1 MLITNCAACAAPLAH
16 DAPRCVR
23 CKTRYCNSTCQH
35 DHWRRGHK
43 QICKRIHRGGNAE
56 QYHAEK
62 KYKEAVAEAIEKCAD
77 DTKGQTCY
85 ICTEPVHWKTN
96 EGLVRGCACRGT
108 AGFAHV
114 SCLAEQAKILVAE
127 AEENNLGAKALNG
140 RWLRWS
146 TCGLCEQD
154 YHGVVFCALGWA
166 CWKTYLGRPETHW
179 ARQFAMN
186 MLGLGL
192 YDAHRY
198 EDALSVREVEL
209 SMLQRNGA
217 SEEELLPTESNLA
230 ISYQSL
236 GWVEEALEMRQKC
249 YAGYLKYFG
258 EQDPK
263 TIVETNTYAG
273 ALQDLNRLKEAK
285 TLLRKAVPVARRVLG
300 ESNDLVIIM
309 RNNYA
314 KMLYAD
320 DRATLDDLH
329 EAVKLLED
337 LKPFLHEAVKLLE
350 DLKPFARRVLGG
362 AHPLV
367 ANTEHDLKWAREA
380 LSARQAPHRQAPLR
394 QSTRS
399 N

>member
-1 MLITNCAACAAPLAH
+1 
-16 DAPRCVR
+16 
-23 CKTRYCNSTCQH
+23 
-35 DHWRRGHK
+35 
-43 QICKRIHRGGNAE
+43 
-56 QYHAEK
+56 
-62 KYKEAVAEAIEKCAD
+62 
-77 DTKGQTCY
+77 
-85 ICTEPVHWKTN
+85 
-96 EGLVRGCACRGT
+96 
-108 AGFAHV
+108 
-114 SCLAEQAKILVAE
+114 
-127 AEENNLGAKALNG
+127 
-140 RWLRWS
+140 
-146 TCGLCEQD
+146 
-154 YHGVVFCALGWA
+154 
-166 CWKTYLGRPETHW
+166 
-179 ARQFAMN
+179 
-186 MLGLGL
+186 
-192 YDAHRY
+192 
-198 EDALSVREVEL
+198 
-209 SMLQRNGA
+209 MLQRNGA

-337 LKPFLHEAVKLLE
+337 LKPF
-350 DLKPFARRVLGG
+350 ARRVLGG